1 MADLGHHHQQLLTRT
16 KTHSAD
22 QLGGQSFAHHRRTQ
36 EARAR
41 QETRVRPNMDLLHH
55 LRDTPTT
62 KHLPTDAAI
71 VLATATGWTI
81 LRALYMRLVLRP
93 IAVRYVVSVS
103 PDQVSNPAQDL
114 HHSQNGAGEKG
125 SHASEATSRGNGD
138 AQALTGSRKSVPLT
152 KRERRRIEH
161 QKRRNEIRFAE
172 QGWSASYY
180 TLAFSVGLPWWPLHV
195 KQFWT
200 NYPEL
205 QISMLLR
212 CYYLGQTAFY
222 LHQIYVLFSEKWR
235 KDHWQMFS
243 HHVITVSLQAASY
256 ATHYHRV
263 GVAIMLLLDPCD
275 ILLSSAKML
284 RYAGFQTVCDVFFG
298 LFLVSWLFFRHILFN
313 IVIYSA
319 AVDIPLNPNADS
331 SKGDFS
337 TPANVHSMVAL
348 LVALQI
354 ILLIWFWMIVKVAYR
369 VITGSGATDTRSD
382 DEDSDEMDD
391 STEDADDDADDA
403 KQNGHG
409 LNGKSS
415 ALGSS
420 TSARKR

>member
-1 MADLGHHHQQLLTRT
+1 
-16 KTHSAD
+16 
-22 QLGGQSFAHHRRTQ
+22 
-36 EARAR
+36 
-41 QETRVRPNMDLLHH
+41 MDLLHH

-180 TLAFSVGLPWWPLHV
+180 TLAFSVGLYLSMHQPWWPLHV

-212 CYYLGQTAFY
+212 
-222 LHQIYVLFSEKWR
+222 
-235 KDHWQMFS
+235 
-243 HHVITVSLQAASY
+243 
-256 ATHYHRV
+256 
-263 GVAIMLLLDPCD
+263 
-275 ILLSSAKML
+275 SAKML

-420 TSARKR
+420 PSARKR